1 MRGHNPE
8 AKLQQQEQAGI
19 SPGKALQTIEQYQ
32 KDPKNSSKKVSIGRQ
47 EKQNS
52 HPYTSLHCNL
62 TVVYRTP
69 AKLPK
74 FVNLN
79 ICSNK

>member
-32 KDPKNSSKKVSIGRQ
+32 KDPKNSSKKVSIGR
-47 EKQNS
+47 
-52 HPYTSLHCNL
+52 
-62 TVVYRTP
+62 
-69 AKLPK
+69 
-74 FVNLN
+74 
-79 ICSNK
+79 